1 MMRKMRVKRSAK
13 DAGKGFMQEQRQSP
27 RKVANEVLII
37 ADQITGSQIGRVVNI
52 SAEGLMLLSDEPVV
66 TGSVYQLDLMLPV
79 PKNDREKLSFAAEA
93 VWCTEASQ
101 PEAYWSGF
109 HIIDI
114 NSDDVLIIDELILDW
129 HSQ

>member
-1 MMRKMRVKRSAK
+1 
-13 DAGKGFMQEQRQSP
+13 MQEQRQSP

-37 ADQITGSQIGRVVNI
+37 ADQITGSHIGRVVNI
-52 SAEGLMLLSDEPVV
+52 SAEGLMLLSNEPMV
-66 TGSVYQLDLMLPV
+66 TGSVYQLNLLLPV
-79 PKNDREKLSFAAEA
+79 PKKNRENLSFTAEA

-101 PEAYWSGF
+101 PESYWSGF

-114 NSDDVLIIDELILDW
+114 DADDVLIIDELILDW